1 MLSNH
6 DQDAGGNGGVDDP
19 DAGGDADPDAEGED
33 VPCTGSDCPAKNA
46 DGADGAVVTDD
57 SGEKFQTG
65 YPSPFLTNEQV
76 QNGGFMVYL
85 FGILYSFIGIALVTQ
100 GYINPAIDI
109 IKKKGILG
117 SDTMNATLLA
127 FSNSAAESFIV
138 MNSIFFGV
146 SDIGIQ
152 TAVQQCAFYAL
163 VIQGLF
169 YNIAPEKT
177 RIDWWIS
184 TRDSILFM
192 TYLGIMSAFMQ
203 GD

>member
-1 MLSNH
+1 M
-6 DQDAGGNGGVDDP
+6 
-19 DAGGDADPDAEGED
+19 
-33 VPCTGSDCPAKNA
+33 
-46 DGADGAVVTDD
+46 VVSWST
-57 SGEKFQTG
+57 SSVSKFEFQI
-65 YPSPFLTNEQV
+65 
-76 QNGGFMVYL
+76 YL
-85 FGILYSFIGIALVTQ
+85 IIILFIVILYAFIGIALVTQ

-163 VIQGLF
+163 VI
-169 YNIAPEKT
+169 
-177 RIDWWIS
+177 
-184 TRDSILFM
+184 
-192 TYLGIMSAFMQ
+192 
-203 GD
+203 